1 MFVLT
6 FVFNKMSSF
15 QMELL
20 KVMEKFDDGNF
31 RLWKF
36 KMCMMLFKHE
46 FWKFIDGSAPIPN
59 DENDDKL

>member
-1 MFVLT
+1 
-6 FVFNKMSSF
+6 MSSF

>member
-1 MFVLT
+1 
-6 FVFNKMSSF
+6 MSFF
-15 QMELL
+15 QIELL

-36 KMCMMLFKHE
+36 KMCMMFFKHG